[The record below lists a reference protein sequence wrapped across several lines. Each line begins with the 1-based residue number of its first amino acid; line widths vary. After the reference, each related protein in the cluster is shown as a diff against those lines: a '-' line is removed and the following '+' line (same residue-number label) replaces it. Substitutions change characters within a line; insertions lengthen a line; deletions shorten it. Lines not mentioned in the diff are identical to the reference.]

1 MPTFLPRKFVLKVVL
16 SVGNWKPHIADSH
29 PWLSTL
35 NICNSNLL
43 FLASKRNVMFTSL
56 SFYTSMRSKFSH
68 HHFILCSAE
77 IKNISDSHHLSR
89 NQVNITCTDPS
100 LKPSFLKTASM
111 QETSVLHQSSL
122 ILVPKLVRKCESPPG
137 LCKTSHSNL
146 GEKWQTLGLQE
157 RKNNILKWLGQCFNT
172 VETYLSNCIMSSSK
186 GCTPILKTMRCYW
199 TCHN

>member
-1 MPTFLPRKFVLKVVL
+1 M
-16 SVGNWKPHIADSH
+16 GNWKPHIADSH

-35 NICNSNLL
+35 NTCNGNLS
-43 FLASKRNVMFTSL
+43 FFASKRDVMFTSL

-68 HHFILCSAE
+68 QHFILCSAE

-111 QETSVLHQSSL
+111 VRKHLFIASIFVDFK
-122 ILVPKLVRKCESPPG
+122 VPKLVRKCESPPG

-146 GEKWQTLGLQE
+146 GFEKWQTLGLQE
-157 RKNNILKWLGQCFNT
+157 RKHNILKWLGQCFNT